1 MGLLSRVGIGS
12 ATVDTI
18 LETDRVQPGDAI
30 DAHVEIEG
38 GSEEQEVDDL
48 EIGVAT
54 AYQVP
59 TDDDDF
65 TYKTAQLSE
74 TELTDGFTIEPDEQR
89 TLDIPPIEI
98 PETTPPTIDQ
108 TSVWV
113 QTGLDI
119 DWSVDPTD
127 EDHLTVEPGPYTDAL
142 LSAIENLGLSM
153 EMADNVKSGFG
164 PGQFAQFFEYENYGT
179 APWSNLDDIEFFVAP
194 RGDHLTVEVDVE
206 SRNTSLLE
214 RSEQRTN
221 FRVDSRNADAV
232 ESTVRSVIDSNVK

>member
-30 DAHVEIEG
+30 DAHVAIEG
-38 GSEEQEVDDL
+38 GSEQQAVDDL

-65 TYKTAQLSE
+65 TYETAEISE
-74 TELTDGFTIEPDEQR
+74 TELTDGFTIEPDEER

-98 PETTPPTIDQ
+98 PVTTPPTMDQ
-108 TSVWV
+108 TSVWI

-127 EDHLTVEPGPYTDAL
+127 EDHLAVDPGPYTDAL
-142 LSAIENLGLSM
+142 LTAIENLGLSM
-153 EMADNVKSGFG
+153 EMADNVKSSFG
-164 PGQFAQFFEYENYGT
+164 PGEFAQFFEYENYGN

-194 RGDHLTVEVDVE
+194 HGDHLTVEVDVE
-206 SRNTSLLE
+206 SRNTSLFE
-214 RSEQRTN
+214 RSEQRTK
-221 FRVDSRNADAV
+221 FRVDSSAPDTV
-232 ESTVRSVIDSNVK
+232 ESTVRSAIEENVK

>member
-1 MGLLSRVGIGS
+1 MGFLSRVGIGS

-18 LETDRVQPGDAI
+18 LETDRVQPGDSI

-38 GSEEQEVDDL
+38 GSDEQEVDDL

-54 AYQVP
+54 EYQVP
-59 TDDDDF
+59 TEDGF
-65 TYKTAQLSE
+65 TYETAEISE
-74 TELTDGFTIEPDEQR
+74 TELTDGFTIQPDEER

-127 EDHLTVEPGPYTDAL
+127 QDYLTVEPGPYTDAL
-142 LSAIENLGLSM
+142 LTAIENLGLTL
-153 EMADNVKSGFG
+153 EMADNVQSSFGSG
-164 PGQFAQFFEYENYGT
+164 PHAQFFEYENHGG
-179 APWSNLDDIEFFVAP
+179 AEWHNLDDIEFFVAP
-194 RGDHLTVEVDVE
+194 GGGHLDVEVEVE
-206 SRNTSLLE
+206 SQNTSLFE
-214 RSEQRTN
+214 RDEERTR
-221 FRVDSRNADAV
+221 FTVDSTDPDIVA
-232 ESTVRSVIDSNVK
+232 STVRSVIDENVK